1 MSVNKAILIGFAG
14 ADPEV
19 RYIGESGNGTKV
31 ATLRLATSEKYKDR
45 DGNIKEQT
53 EWHNVVVWR
62 SLADIVEKYVKK
74 GTQIY
79 VEGKLSTRQWEDNAG
94 VKRYQ
99 TDIVANTLQ
108 LLGRKDSSDNRAP
121 HPADSPGSYIQS
133 ARQMAAQSPQ
143 NNQPGAPLPGYA
155 QQQPAPAPTPQQGS
169 LDIPDDDLPF

>member
-45 DGNIKEQT
+45 DGNIKEHT
-53 EWHNVVVWR
+53 EWHSVVVWR

-74 GTQIY
+74 GTQLYI
-79 VEGKLSTRQWEDNAG
+79 EGKLSTRQWEDNAG

-99 TDIVANTLQ
+99 TDIVASTLQ
-108 LLGRKDSSDNRAP
+108 LLGRKESSDNRPP
-121 HPADSPGSYIQS
+121 HPADAYVQG
-133 ARQMAAQSPQ
+133 ARQM
-143 NNQPGAPLPGYA
+143 
-155 QQQPAPAPTPQQGS
+155 QQQQANHTSGPAPAPAPQQGS
-169 LDIPDDDLPF
+169 LDMPDDDLPF

>member
-19 RYIGESGNGTKV
+19 RYIGDATNGTKV

-74 GTQIY
+74 GTQVFI
-79 VEGKLSTRQWEDNAG
+79 EGKLTTRQWEDNAG
-94 VKRYQ
+94 VKRWQ
-99 TDIVANTLQ
+99 TDIVASSVQ
-108 LLGRKDSSDNRAP
+108 LLGRKESSDNRPP
-121 HPADSPGSYIQS
+121 HPADAYIQG
-133 ARQMAAQSPQ
+133 ARQMQQQQANHTSGP
-143 NNQPGAPLPGYA
+143 APHTQA
-155 QQQPAPAPTPQQGS
+155 QQQPAPAPAPQQGS
-169 LDIPDDDLPF
+169 LDMPDDDLPF

>member
-1 MSVNKAILIGFAG
+1 MSINKAILIGFAG
-14 ADPEV
+14 SDPEV
-19 RYIGESGNGTKV
+19 RYIGDATNGTKV

-53 EWHNVVVWR
+53 EWHSVVVWR

-99 TDIVANTLQ
+99 TDIVASTLQ
-108 LLGRKDSSDNRAP
+108 LLGRKESSDNRPP
-121 HPADSPGSYIQS
+121 HPADNPAHYIRGAQAMSAQS
-133 ARQMAAQSPQ
+133 APSAQS
-143 NNQPGAPLPGYA
+143 
-155 QQQPAPAPTPQQGS
+155 QQPAPAPAPAPQQGS
-169 LDIPDDDLPF
+169 LDMPDDDLPF